1 MCALTN
7 FVVSSVRGLLYDRE
21 AVGAQAGAV
30 DGKILDRRVWPLNAQ
45 AAAMSIV
52 HKARL
57 VSGNCRGN
65 VHIMVFDIMVIGHL
79 NSFSHTV
86 QYRQLFCKG
95 PFTPKLSVN
104 TATFCDNAGDSVLIK
119 TMELLEN
126 GLQLQCG
133 ATSLSSRRTELLVL
147 SQSCR
152 NIDAEAWYEWALSGF
167 SYRFDIMCKQQ
178 QMTVLNPF

>member
-1 MCALTN
+1 M
-7 FVVSSVRGLLYDRE
+7 RGLLYDRE

-45 AAAMSIV
+45 AATMSIV

-86 QYRQLFCKG
+86 NIASCFVRARLHQRSASILRHSVITRAILFS
-95 PFTPKLSVN
+95 L
-104 TATFCDNAGDSVLIK
+104 K

-178 QMTVLNPF
+178 QMTALNPF

>member
-1 MCALTN
+1 
-7 FVVSSVRGLLYDRE
+7 
-21 AVGAQAGAV
+21 
-30 DGKILDRRVWPLNAQ
+30 
-45 AAAMSIV
+45 
-52 HKARL
+52 
-57 VSGNCRGN
+57 
-65 VHIMVFDIMVIGHL
+65 MVFDIMVIGHL

-86 QYRQLFCKG
+86 NIASCFVRARLHQSSASILRHSVITLAILFS
-95 PFTPKLSVN
+95 L
-104 TATFCDNAGDSVLIK
+104 K

-178 QMTVLNPF
+178 QMTALNPF